1 MIEDIVE
8 EIVTGWYTIDEIG
21 LNALSDLLKDSFQ
34 GKDVFIKITKIDD
47 REVLDD
53 IQPQDHRQKD

>member
-47 REVLDD
+47 REA
-53 IQPQDHRQKD
+53 IK